1 MATPYQKVYD
11 SFLAK
16 VKEDEWTDLSEID
29 YYIEDWCTLLHSALA
44 FFKFPRFDTT
54 LDDENNCFPNADLT
68 SEEIEILANLMK
80 QEWLDRIINSW
91 DQVKVMYDERDFS
104 PANMVAQ
111 LIKLSDAT
119 YKKTRILQK
128 NYSRSITKNGMKN
141 PFDYTRFGGSQ
152 E

>member
-1 MATPYQKVYD
+1 MGTPYQKVYD

-16 VKEDEWTDLSEID
+16 IKEDEWTDLSEIE
-29 YYIEDWCTLLHSALA
+29 YYIEDWQALLHSALP

-54 LDDENNCFPNADLT
+54 LDDDNQCFANSEL
-68 SEEIEILANLMK
+68 SQEEIEILANLMK
-80 QEWLDRIINSW
+80 QEWLDRTINSW

-119 YKKTRILQK
+119 MKKTRMLQK
-128 NYSRSITKNGMKN
+128 NYSRSIGTNGIKK
-141 PFDYTRFGGSQ
+141 PFDYTQFGGS
-152 E
+152 

>member
-1 MATPYQKVYD
+1 MGTPYQEVYD
-11 SFLAK
+11 AFLAK

-29 YYIEDWCTLLHSALA
+29 YYLEDWKALLHSALP

-54 LDDENNCFPNADLT
+54 LDDTNNCFANANLT
-68 SEEIEILANLMK
+68 REEIEILANLMK

-119 YKKTRILQK
+119 MKKVRSLQK
-128 NYSRSITKNGMKN
+128 NYSRAINNEGIKK
-141 PFDYTRFGGSQ
+141 PFDYTQFGGSQ
-152 E
+152 